1 MNKPTPDT
9 VSRMFVRRA
18 ALQAYISRLKLTEFT
33 CDEPSEM
40 NLPPFEQVM
49 GFAMSDIE
57 QLEFCSVESS
67 PAVPLDTHQFF
78 RLKDGRALYQ
88 YDLSIALGDGKER
101 RPGG

>member
-18 ALQAYISRLKLTEFT
+18 ALQAYISRLKLTEFI

-49 GFAMSDIE
+49 GFAMSDIDH
-57 QLEFCSVESS
+57 LEFFCAEE
-67 PAVPLDTHQFF
+67 A
-78 RLKDGRALYQ
+78 RLGPDDQLTFLAMKDGRALYQ
-88 YDLSIALGDGKER
+88 YDLSIALRVPGK
-101 RPGG
+101 PPA

>member
-1 MNKPTPDT
+1 MNKPTPDA

-18 ALQAYISRLKLTEFT
+18 ALQAYISRLDLTAFSV
-33 CDEPSEM
+33 DEPSAM
-40 NLPPFEQVM
+40 NLPPFEEVM

-88 YDLSIALGDGKER
+88 YDLSIALRRQGK
-101 RPGG
+101 PPA

>member
-1 MNKPTPDT
+1 MNKPTPDA

-18 ALQAYISRLKLTEFT
+18 ALQAYISRLKLTDFT
-33 CDEPSEM
+33 CDELSEM

-88 YDLSIALGDGKER
+88 YDLSIALRVPGK
-101 RPGG
+101 PPA

>member
-1 MNKPTPDT
+1 MNKPTHEE

-18 ALQAYISRLKLTEFT
+18 ALQAYISRLKLTDFT

-57 QLEFCSVESS
+57 HLEFFCAEEACLG
-67 PAVPLDTHQFF
+67 PDDQLTFLAM
-78 RLKDGRALYQ
+78 KDGRALYQ
-88 YDLSIALGDGKER
+88 YDLSIALRRQGK
-101 RPGG
+101 PPA